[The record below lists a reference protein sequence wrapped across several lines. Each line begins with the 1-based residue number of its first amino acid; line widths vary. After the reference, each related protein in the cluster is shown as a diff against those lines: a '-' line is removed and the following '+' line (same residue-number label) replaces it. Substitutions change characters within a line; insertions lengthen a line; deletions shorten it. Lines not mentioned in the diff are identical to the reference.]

1 MFLRTS
7 YCVICTKADIQE
19 KTEKEKELE
28 QHQYRNNTM
37 LVEKGTTDS
46 LFLWVDKTDE
56 RKKIKENMESA

>member
-1 MFLRTS
+1 
-7 YCVICTKADIQE
+7 
-19 KTEKEKELE
+19 
-28 QHQYRNNTM
+28 M